1 MEKYD
6 ILVNDHDLGMV
17 DTFKYFLDRS
27 QWRLLTL
34 SEKKFTLLFYQ
45 KQFYKL
51 YLTTLNLVHNRTFS
65 YILED
70 SEHTMVIINLGF
82 WQEGKTP
89 RLKITT

>member
-34 SEKKFTLLFYQ
+34 SEKKFIVLPETILLTLFDNNQ
-45 KQFYKL
+45 
-51 YLTTLNLVHNRTFS
+51 S
-65 YILED
+65 C
-70 SEHTMVIINLGF
+70 S
-82 WQEGKTP
+82 
-89 RLKITT
+89 